1 MDNKL
6 IYKKT
11 DSLLRG
17 NPGSELEA
25 VMDAIGADIALVAPS
40 YPANGRVVKDGHS
53 SLYEDGNLF
62 EESRFSILDIMRKEM
77 TRQVENIPLEIV
89 RQNIDEFSSYINSR
103 ISEGGIVFVVDAIDD
118 EDLRRISKVRKMID
132 SKVVLCGSAGLAQ
145 QLVDKRFKHSI
156 EINMNKVGIILI
168 ISGTRNICTLSQ
180 INNILDLDRSE
191 LIKISTELIIKGQEK
206 YVVDDA
212 INSVSRVISE
222 GNDIVVISLDN
233 IFESD
238 SKVSLK
244 ESCEGIDE
252 SQKIVKTLGN
262 IVEEIYSR
270 FNIKAIIA
278 TGGDTAMQICKSI
291 NAEGIELLDE
301 IAPGIPIGEIKG
313 GTADGTII
321 VTKSGGFGAEDI
333 FTKIIDYIEDI

>member
-1 MDNKL
+1 
-6 IYKKT
+6 
-11 DSLLRG
+11 
-17 NPGSELEA
+17 
-25 VMDAIGADIALVAPS
+25 
-40 YPANGRVVKDGHS
+40 
-53 SLYEDGNLF
+53 
-62 EESRFSILDIMRKEM
+62 
-77 TRQVENIPLEIV
+77 
-89 RQNIDEFSSYINSR
+89 
-103 ISEGGIVFVVDAIDD
+103 
-118 EDLRRISKVRKMID
+118 
-132 SKVVLCGSAGLAQ
+132 LCGSAGLAQ

-156 EINMNKVGIILI
+156 EINMNKEGIILI